1 MIYLDIHKKNLKE
14 NVINLDLDKA
24 FIFHQ
29 DNNSKHTVHNSKMFS
44 SY

>member
-14 NVINLDLDKA
+14 SFINLDLDET
-24 FIFHQ
+24 FIFQQ